1 MKRHTKICKCCGK
14 EFEGY
19 DGGYVYCSPECHEQA
34 LISRHTFVCK
44 GCGVSFYS
52 PKFNVAYCTDK
63 CRKRQSRLRHIH
75 RCPSCMKIFFGPAGQ
90 KYCSTDCQHKS
101 MRTAERDHVCVNC
114 GKEFSRP
121 ERNRDSCQFCSR
133 ECAFEYQGRDARH
146 KRRSK
151 RIRRCKE
158 CKKIFLI
165 VGHNL
170 AYCSDDCRQ
179 AAKERQIRAATKR
192 RFVVESKACKN
203 CGTLFETAYKGDKSF
218 CSKECR
224 ERYLKEYKHTCNRRR
239 LDGKIIDS
247 DITLM
252 KLSARDN
259 GVCQLC
265 GQPVDWSDYIIDK
278 NGAFIVGK
286 NYPSVDHIYPI
297 SRGGL
302 HAWDNVQ
309 LAHFS
314 CNSVKS
320 DSIA

>member
-19 DGGYVYCSPECHEQA
+19 DGGYAYCSPECHEQA

-101 MRTAERDHVCVNC
+101 KRTAERDHVCVNC

-121 ERNRDSCQFCSR
+121 KRDRDSCQFCSR
-133 ECAFEYQGRDARH
+133 DCAFEYKSKITSQIGRH
-146 KRRSK
+146 KRHIK
-151 RIRRCKE
+151 RIRRCGV
-158 CKKIFLI
+158 CGRIFFI
-165 VGHNL
+165 NGHS
-170 AYCSDDCRQ
+170 ARYCSDACRQ
-179 AAKERQIRAATKR
+179 TTYNSQELRRQ
-192 RFVVESKACKN
+192 RFNPQKKICRN
-203 CGTLFETAYKGDKSF
+203 CGKEFMTQFKKSKVF
-218 CSKECR
+218 CSGHCQDAYAR
-224 ERYLKEYKHTCNRRR
+224 EVKRLRKHR
-239 LDGKIIDS
+239 LDGKIIDR

-252 KLSARDN
+252 KLSVRDD
-259 GVCQLC
+259 GICQLC
-265 GQPVDWSDYIIDK
+265 GLPVDWSDYIVDE
-278 NGAFIVGK
+278 NGTFIAGK

-297 SRGGL
+297 SRGL

-314 CNSVKS
+314 CNSAKRDAV
-320 DSIA
+320 